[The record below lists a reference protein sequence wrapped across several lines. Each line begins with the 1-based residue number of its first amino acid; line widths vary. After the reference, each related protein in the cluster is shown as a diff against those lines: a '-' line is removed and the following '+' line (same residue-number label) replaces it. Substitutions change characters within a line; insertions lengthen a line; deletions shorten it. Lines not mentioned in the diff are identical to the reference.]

1 MQRGV
6 PGQQT
11 HPEVAAIPII
21 SAEEITS
28 PNSEPGSEHEFGS
41 STLNPAIQAS
51 NRNLFAPNHRG
62 RARAS
67 GAAVTVPS
75 HPESQANLDGRK
87 VRFSSPLAPDPEDDA
102 SGDHLVILVPNSSD
116 PNLAR
121 RVNPDPN
128 NHIQQSPSSPP
139 PFPSPRLLFVQSH
152 PRSLERTLGY
162 RAPAADSDV
171 EREPGVADALGP
183 PITVSTQPR
192 TSDDNGDVVS
202 GGLRL
207 NNGNN
212 LKGREEV
219 ENVDQHQFG
228 AGPPLDSQD
237 PAETPRGNVQDCI
250 GLQGVRPH
258 STTNVYESDTRQV
271 DGVRHTP
278 AASQPADVPVRV
290 ENPKP
295 MEPLESSFDCL
306 INNVHRVESEAR
318 SKLQAEVE
326 GDEED
331 NEGVGASKEVTDSNG
346 PSHSTP
352 FPPLGRMLSLL
363 DDAGPPRWAGGFG
376 RAITRRPRRPIGGS
390 RFGKL
395 FQTQPLVAV
404 ESGWQSEGSSN
415 VNARPGAGLSKSD
428 DLSFFAGL

>member
-11 HPEVAAIPII
+11 HPEVAVIPII

-28 PNSEPGSEHEFGS
+28 PNSEPGSEHEYGS
-41 STLNPAIQAS
+41 SALNPAIQAS
-51 NRNLFAPNHRG
+51 NRNLPTPSHRD

-67 GAAVTVPS
+67 GAAVTVSS
-75 HPESQANLDGRK
+75 HPVPQANLDGRK

-102 SGDHLVILVPNSSD
+102 SDDHPVILVPNSSD

-128 NHIQQSPSSPP
+128 NHIPQSPSSPP

-152 PRSLERTLGY
+152 PRSLERPLGY
-162 RAPAADSDV
+162 RAPVVDSDV
-171 EREPGVADALGP
+171 EGEHGVADALGP

-192 TSDDNGDVVS
+192 TADDNGNVVS

-207 NNGNN
+207 NNGKN
-212 LKGREEV
+212 LKGREEA

-228 AGPPLDSQD
+228 AGPPLGSQD
-237 PAETPRGNVQDCI
+237 SAETPRGNVQDCI
-250 GLQGVRPH
+250 ELQGVRPH
-258 STTNVYESDTRQV
+258 SIANVCESDTRQM
-271 DGVRHTP
+271 DGVRHSS
-278 AASQPADVPVRV
+278 AASQPADFPDRV

-295 MEPLESSFDCL
+295 MEPLKSSFDFL
-306 INNVHRVESEAR
+306 INNAHRVESEAR
-318 SKLQAEVE
+318 IKLQAEVE

-331 NEGVGASKEVTDSNG
+331 NEVVGASKEVTDSNG
-346 PSHSTP
+346 PPHSTS

-363 DDAGPPRWAGGFG
+363 DETEPPRWVGGFG
-376 RAITRRPRRPIGGS
+376 RAVTRRPRRPIGGN
-390 RFGKL
+390 RFSKL
-395 FQTQPLVAV
+395 FQTQPPPEV
-404 ESGWQSEGSSN
+404 ESGWKSEGTSN
-415 VNARPGAGLSKSD
+415 VNVRPGDGASKSD